1 MTLETSFSTKSFFLA
16 GVPFHGVLN
25 KDPMIRLDG
34 ARPPLIKSKYE
45 FYKVIIYKISKRR
58 HIGLQKIHLNK
69 IRVLVAGTN
78 KAGRL
83 TRQAG

>member
-1 MTLETSFSTKSFFLA
+1 MNLETSFSTKSVFLA
-16 GVPFHGVLN
+16 GFLVQLVLN
-25 KDPMIRLDG
+25 KNPMVRLDG
-34 ARPPLIKSKYE
+34 ARPPPIKSKNG

-58 HIGLQKIHLNK
+58 HISLQKIHLNK
-69 IRVLVAGTN
+69 TRALVVGTN